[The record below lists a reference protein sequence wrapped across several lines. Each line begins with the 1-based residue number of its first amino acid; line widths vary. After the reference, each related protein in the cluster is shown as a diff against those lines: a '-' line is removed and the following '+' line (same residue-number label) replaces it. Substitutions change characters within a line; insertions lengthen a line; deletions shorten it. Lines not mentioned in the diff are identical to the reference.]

1 MDLTIIISVAGRPGL
16 FKVVGRSKNGLIA
29 ESLIDQKRI
38 PVRSTDKVSA
48 LSDISIFTYSDDLPL
63 KEVLQKM
70 HIQYDGKPTADK
82 LSDGDWMASELRKV
96 LPEYDENR
104 VYTSDLKKLF
114 KWYNLLAELNL
125 IDQESEKDEETDEIG
140 AEEPKAEEVKGE
152 QVEVEKVKK
161 KEAKKPASKK
171 ETTKK

>member
-1 MDLTIIISVAGRPGL
+1 MDLTIIVSIAGRPGL
-16 FKVVGRSKNGLIA
+16 YKVVGRSKNGLIA

-70 HIQYDGKPTADK
+70 HLHYEGKQTPDK

-114 KWYNLLAELNL
+114 KWYNVLAELGL
-125 IDQESEKDEETDEIG
+125 IDQENDDEES
-140 AEEPKAEEVKGE
+140 EEVEDKKE
-152 QVEVEKVKK
+152 DVTEVKVKK
-161 KEAKKPASKK
+161 AKKKETKKPALKK
-171 ETTKK
+171 KTTKK